1 MRRIGKTYSQL
12 LQILLLDEPATVA
25 IMVKDNN
32 SVYIPVVKEFI
43 ENYVPLGIR
52 CKIIN
57 MKGDVI
63 YEW

>member
-1 MRRIGKTYSQL
+1 MRRVGKTYSQL

-32 SVYIPVVKEFI
+32 SVHIPVIKNFI
-43 ENYVPLGIR
+43 ESNVPIGIK

-63 YEW
+63 YER